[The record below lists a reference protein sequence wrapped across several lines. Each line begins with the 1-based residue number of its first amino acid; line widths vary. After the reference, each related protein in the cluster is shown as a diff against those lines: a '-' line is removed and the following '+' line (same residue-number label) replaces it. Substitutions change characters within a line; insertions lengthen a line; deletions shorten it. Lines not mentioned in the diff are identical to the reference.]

1 MDKVREITFQAAI
14 REGIAQ
20 EMEADPSIFVIG
32 EDMRRWGGG
41 WGVTEGLVNKFGP
54 ERVIDTPIS
63 EAGFIGSSVGT
74 ALIGRKPI
82 VELMFIDF
90 FGVAMDQIY
99 NQLAK
104 IRYMTGGQ
112 ARVPVIIRTGIGAG
126 QSAAAHHSGSVYSI
140 FAHIPGMKIV
150 VPSTPYDAKGL
161 MISAI
166 RNDDPVLYCEHA
178 QLYQTKGHVPDREY
192 TIPIGQADVKR
203 EGNDV
208 TIVALAW
215 MARLAQDAAE
225 ELAKEKVDV
234 EIIDPR
240 TIVPLDKKTI
250 LESVRKTGRLLVV
263 DEDYERCGFASEVVT
278 IVAGEAFDYLDAP
291 PKRLTTPNVPIP
303 FSPPLEKHV
312 IPNVEKIVKAVKEL

>member
-263 DEDYERCGFASEVVT
+263 DED
-278 IVAGEAFDYLDAP
+278 
-291 PKRLTTPNVPIP
+291 
-303 FSPPLEKHV
+303 
-312 IPNVEKIVKAVKEL
+312 

>member
-41 WGVTEGLVNKFGP
+41 WGVAEGLVNKFGP